1 MGSTDWLNEYLNIDK
16 MEEGSEKSELCELLE
31 KVDADNK
38 EYVKTWV
45 QADTNAFITDK
56 VSPEVQNMNT
66 VIQCLRQ
73 CHAINIL
80 PSIFDDYEAMKNF
93 KPEFDATEAVG
104 IAVEEAAKLL
114 QNVRRQTL
122 IRFEEI
128 LKNSASTIE
137 KTILQE
143 TPLLAEP
150 SMDTMLQAQVK
161 EKQRLLYYKHLKA
174 AVKGEEVTAVW
185 KFVPL
190 IAPEDMPTPE
200 KRNEADNLKH
210 LVTQELANEVNK
222 QFELQLAGQ
231 KGKLTFKGDDEKKFD
246 KLFAERHYWAIV
258 KEELKKKTTSFDT
271 PQPDKHDAE
280 KPTDTSN
287 PSAAFAWSPFGHK
300 RRRNGKITPDNDTSA
315 VTTLRNVH
323 RDQSI
328 GQNASLECCVL
339 KLPTQ
344 EEYPDGAL
352 GGFLCAVGGE
362 GGVAEL
368 DLADNAEL
376 AEQIQEEAQNCGRG
390 ETVMLS
396 LENVPVTPYKK
407 GGRIKKM
414 SQDDS
419 QGKITVKGK
428 QAFAG
433 LHVDDALITPLTKL
447 SDSLWQTVI
456 VQGSF
461 CRVQEKQTAK
471 ASQKWFKN
479 FALVDKHGNYVPC
492 IAMDTEAV
500 QMVED
505 AFWSPNVVVLICFAV
520 AKPAK
525 DNPKYPNEN
534 GKLWVFKNTLII
546 EIGSGT
552 KPPTPTREV
561 QIRAAK

>member
-1 MGSTDWLNEYLNIDK
+1 MNEYLNVDK

-104 IAVEEAAKLL
+104 IPVEEAEELL

-200 KRNEADNLKH
+200 KRNEANNLKH

-222 QFELQLAGQ
+222 QFEIQLAGQ

-246 KLFAERHYWAIV
+246 KLFAEKHYWAIV
-258 KEELKKKTTSFDT
+258 KEELKKKKKSFDT
-271 PQPDKHDAE
+271 PQSDKHDAE

-287 PSAAFAWSPFGHK
+287 PSAAFAWSPFGYK
-300 RRRNGKITPDNDTSA
+300 RRRNGEIAPNNDTSA

-376 AEQIQEEAQNCGRG
+376 AEQIQEEAQTCGEG

-396 LENVPVTPYKK
+396 LENVPVTTYKK

-414 SQDDS
+414 THDES

-428 QAFAG
+428 QAFAP
-433 LHVDDALITPLTKL
+433 LQVDDALLTPLTRL
-447 SDSLWQTVI
+447 SDNLWQPVI

-461 CRVQEKQTAK
+461 CKVQDRQTAK
-471 ASQKWFKN
+471 GSKKAFKN

-492 IAMDTEAV
+492 IAMGEEAV
-500 QMVED
+500 QLVED
-505 AFWSPNVVVLICFAV
+505 AVWNPNAVVQICFAV
-520 AKPAK
+520 ARPAK
-525 DNPKYPNEN
+525 ENPKYPNEN
-534 GKLWVFKNTLII
+534 GKLWIFKNTLII
-546 EIGSGT
+546 EIGAAT
-552 KPPTPTREV
+552 KPPPPTREV
-561 QIRAAK
+561 QIRSAK

>member
-1 MGSTDWLNEYLNIDK
+1 MGSTDWLNEYLNVDK

-104 IAVEEAAKLL
+104 IPVEEAEELL

-128 LKNSASTIE
+128 LKKSESTIE

-222 QFELQLAGQ
+222 QFEIQLAGQ
-231 KGKLTFKGDDEKKFD
+231 KGKLTFKGDDEKS
-246 KLFAERHYWAIV
+246 L
-258 KEELKKKTTSFDT
+258 TS
-271 PQPDKHDAE
+271 
-280 KPTDTSN
+280 
-287 PSAAFAWSPFGHK
+287 
-300 RRRNGKITPDNDTSA
+300 
-315 VTTLRNVH
+315 
-323 RDQSI
+323 
-328 GQNASLECCVL
+328 SL
-339 KLPTQ
+339 Q
-344 EEYPDGAL
+344 
-352 GGFLCAVGGE
+352 
-362 GGVAEL
+362 
-368 DLADNAEL
+368 
-376 AEQIQEEAQNCGRG
+376 
-390 ETVMLS
+390 
-396 LENVPVTPYKK
+396 
-407 GGRIKKM
+407 
-414 SQDDS
+414 
-419 QGKITVKGK
+419 
-428 QAFAG
+428 
-433 LHVDDALITPLTKL
+433 
-447 SDSLWQTVI
+447 
-456 VQGSF
+456 
-461 CRVQEKQTAK
+461 
-471 ASQKWFKN
+471 
-479 FALVDKHGNYVPC
+479 
-492 IAMDTEAV
+492 
-500 QMVED
+500 
-505 AFWSPNVVVLICFAV
+505 
-520 AKPAK
+520 
-525 DNPKYPNEN
+525 
-534 GKLWVFKNTLII
+534 KNTT
-546 EIGSGT
+546 GPSSR
-552 KPPTPTREV
+552 KS
-561 QIRAAK
+561 

>member
-1 MGSTDWLNEYLNIDK
+1 MGSTDWLNEYLNVDK

-73 CHAINIL
+73 CYAINIL

-104 IAVEEAAKLL
+104 IPVEEAEELL

-161 EKQRLLYYKHLKA
+161 EKQRLLYYKQLKA

-231 KGKLTFKGDDEKKFD
+231 KGKLTFKGDDEKS
-246 KLFAERHYWAIV
+246 L
-258 KEELKKKTTSFDT
+258 TS
-271 PQPDKHDAE
+271 
-280 KPTDTSN
+280 
-287 PSAAFAWSPFGHK
+287 
-300 RRRNGKITPDNDTSA
+300 
-315 VTTLRNVH
+315 
-323 RDQSI
+323 
-328 GQNASLECCVL
+328 SL
-339 KLPTQ
+339 Q
-344 EEYPDGAL
+344 
-352 GGFLCAVGGE
+352 
-362 GGVAEL
+362 
-368 DLADNAEL
+368 
-376 AEQIQEEAQNCGRG
+376 
-390 ETVMLS
+390 
-396 LENVPVTPYKK
+396 
-407 GGRIKKM
+407 
-414 SQDDS
+414 
-419 QGKITVKGK
+419 
-428 QAFAG
+428 
-433 LHVDDALITPLTKL
+433 
-447 SDSLWQTVI
+447 
-456 VQGSF
+456 
-461 CRVQEKQTAK
+461 
-471 ASQKWFKN
+471 
-479 FALVDKHGNYVPC
+479 
-492 IAMDTEAV
+492 
-500 QMVED
+500 
-505 AFWSPNVVVLICFAV
+505 
-520 AKPAK
+520 
-525 DNPKYPNEN
+525 
-534 GKLWVFKNTLII
+534 KNTT
-546 EIGSGT
+546 GPSSR
-552 KPPTPTREV
+552 KS
-561 QIRAAK
+561 